1 MSQYTIASVSCGK
14 DSLVIP
20 HEYIKRGLRLD
31 EVMMYDTG
39 MEFQAIYDEWASL
52 VKILDENGIKH
63 TVLKPEYEFCWQMFE
78 RPVNQGK
85 ENEHLGYSWCGG
97 TCRWGTADK
106 RTILGKYAEERDAI
120 VLVGIAADEAH
131 RREKEFK
138 PYKRFPL
145 IDWGMSEADCLAYC
159 YERGHEW
166 REHGAAT
173 PDGTIRL
180 YDILDR
186 VSCWCCTN
194 KNLDELRNVY
204 HLLPEYWERLKDL
217 QRRTCRPMKGEG
229 KSVFDLE
236 TRFKLED
243 KRAAAGLSI
252 RSREFFR
259 ELAGKLEAG
268 GGNDGA

>member
-1 MSQYTIASVSCGK
+1 MNTWV
-14 DSLVIP
+14 
-20 HEYIKRGLRLD
+20 
-31 EVMMYDTG
+31 
-39 MEFQAIYDEWASL
+39 
-52 VKILDENGIKH
+52 
-63 TVLKPEYEFCWQMFE
+63 TVGAAE
-78 RPVNQGK
+78 RAAG
-85 ENEHLGYSWCGG
+85 
-97 TCRWGTADK
+97 GTADK

-145 IDWGMSEADCLAYC
+145 IDWGMSEADCLVYC

-243 KRAAAGLSI
+243 ERTAAGLSI
-252 RSREFFR
+252 RSREFFG
-259 ELAGKLEAG
+259 ELAARLERVQL
-268 GGNDGA
+268 